1 MTPGGQGDGG
11 SRANGKA
18 PVPPGATKAE
28 QAMTQ
33 APPRNIRRLK
43 YIEAFSAVIMTGS
56 ISAAA
61 RQLNMSQPAVSQL
74 ISNFEKVVGVAL
86 FVRRN
91 GAIFPTQRA
100 EALHD
105 DARDLLALI
114 DRIEM
119 HLKPRADKLLSQ
131 IRISATMSLVSEI
144 LPLLIGEVHRHHPT
158 GSFSVTSQ
166 PVDEMTNAVAEG
178 HVDFAF
184 HTRPLQHANIV
195 NLLQCEVPQV
205 CILRVDHPLAKNER
219 IELGQINGHDVI
231 WPSRRDP
238 YYQYYR
244 DLFSR
249 HRLNC
254 RTALQSPFANFSI
267 RMTEVLNALSFNN
280 ALMASIICK
289 SSENLTW
296 RPVEGIDARTK
307 FYLSFPEVL
316 SGTET
321 QLLMQRCFASSIA
334 DALAE
339 LDWLSQ

>member
-1 MTPGGQGDGG
+1 MAGLAGAGQ
-11 SRANGKA
+11 
-18 PVPPGATKAE
+18 V
-28 QAMTQ
+28 MTQ

-43 YIEAFSAVIMTGS
+43 YIEAFSAVVMTGS

-74 ISNFEKVVGVAL
+74 ISNLEKSVGVAL

-119 HLKPRADKLLSQ
+119 HLKPRTDKLLSQ
-131 IRISATMSLVSEI
+131 IRISATMSFLTEI
-144 LPLLIGEVHRHHPT
+144 LPLLLGELHRHHPT
-158 GSFSVTSQ
+158 GSFAVSSNAI
-166 PVDEMTNAVAEG
+166 DGMTNAVAEG

-184 HTRPLQHANIV
+184 HTRPLEHANIV

-205 CILRVDHPLAKNER
+205 CIMRADHPLAQFER
-219 IELGQINGHDVI
+219 IPLSQINGHDVI

-238 YYQYYR
+238 YFQYYR
-244 DLFSR
+244 DLFRR

-280 ALMASIICK
+280 ALMASIICQAN
-289 SSENLTW
+289 SNMVW

-321 QLLMQRCFASSIA
+321 QLLMQTCFASVIS

-339 LDWLSQ
+339 LEWLQGPA

>member
-1 MTPGGQGDGG
+1 MTAKRQGAQGQPLAGQGM
-11 SRANGKA
+11 A
-18 PVPPGATKAE
+18 
-28 QAMTQ
+28 Q
-33 APPRNIRRLK
+33 APRTIRRLK

-74 ISNFEKVVGVAL
+74 ISNLEKSVGVAL

-119 HLKPRADKLLSQ
+119 HLRPRTDKLLSQ
-131 IRISATMSLVSEI
+131 IRISATLSMINEI
-144 LPLLIGEVHRHHPT
+144 LPLVIGEMHAHHPS
-158 GSFSVTSQ
+158 GSFAVSSQ

-184 HTRPLQHANIV
+184 HTRPLVHPNVV

-205 CILRVDHPLAKNER
+205 CILRADHPLAKHDL
-219 IELGQINGHDVI
+219 IALAQINGQDVI

-254 RTALQSPFANFSI
+254 RTVMQSPFANFSI

-280 ALMASIICK
+280 ALMASIICQ
-289 SSENLTW
+289 SSETMTW
-296 RPVEGIDARTK
+296 RPVQGIDVKTQ
-307 FYLSFPEVL
+307 FYLSFPDVL

-321 QLLMQRCFASSIA
+321 QLLMQRCFESSVSKAISELEWLA
-334 DALAE
+334 QAL
-339 LDWLSQ
+339 

>member
-1 MTPGGQGDGG
+1 MAGLAGAGQ
-11 SRANGKA
+11 
-18 PVPPGATKAE
+18 V
-28 QAMTQ
+28 MTQ

-74 ISNFEKVVGVAL
+74 ISNLEKSVGVAL

-119 HLKPRADKLLSQ
+119 HLKPRNDKLLSQ
-131 IRISATMSLVSEI
+131 IRISATMSFLTEI
-144 LPLLIGEVHRHHPT
+144 LPLLLGELHRHHPT
-158 GSFSVTSQ
+158 GSFAVSSNA
-166 PVDEMTNAVAEG
+166 VDGMTNAVAEG

-184 HTRPLQHANIV
+184 HTRPLEHANIV

-205 CILRVDHPLAKNER
+205 CIMRADHPLAQFER
-219 IELGQINGHDVI
+219 IQLSQINGHDVI

-238 YYQYYR
+238 YFQYYR
-244 DLFSR
+244 DLFRR

-280 ALMASIICK
+280 ALMASIICQTN
-289 SSENLTW
+289 SNMVW

-321 QLLMQRCFASSIA
+321 QLLMQTCFASVIS

-339 LDWLSQ
+339 LEWLQDPA

>member
-1 MTPGGQGDGG
+1 MKQATP
-11 SRANGKA
+11 R
-18 PVPPGATKAE
+18 T
-28 QAMTQ
+28 
-33 APPRNIRRLK
+33 IRRLK

-61 RQLNMSQPAVSQL
+61 RQLNMSQPAMSQL
-74 ISNFEKVVGVAL
+74 ISNLEKSVGVAL

-91 GAIFPTQRA
+91 GAIFPTPRA

-131 IRISATMSLVSEI
+131 IRISATMSLINEI
-144 LPLLIGEVHRHHPT
+144 MPLVIGEVHRHHPT

-178 HVDFAF
+178 QVDFAF
-184 HTRPLQHANIV
+184 HTRPLHHANIV

-205 CILRVDHPLAKNER
+205 CVMPANHPLARHER
-219 IELGQINGHDVI
+219 IPLSQLNGHDVV

-244 DLFSR
+244 DLFSSN
-249 HRLNC
+249 RLNC

-280 ALMASIICK
+280 ALMASIICR
-289 SSENLTW
+289 SSTNMTW
-296 RPVEGIDARTK
+296 RPVEGIEAKTK

-321 QLLMQRCFASSIA
+321 QILMQRCFESATA
-334 DALAE
+334 EALSG
-339 LDWLSQ
+339 LQWLNRRAPES

>member
-1 MTPGGQGDGG
+1 MAQ
-11 SRANGKA
+11 S
-18 PVPPGATKAE
+18 
-28 QAMTQ
+28 
-33 APPRNIRRLK
+33 PPRNIRRLK

-74 ISNFEKVVGVAL
+74 IGNLEKSVGAPL

-91 GAIFPTQRA
+91 GAIFPTHRA
-100 EALHD
+100 EAMHD

-119 HLKPRADKLLSQ
+119 HLKPRSDKLLSH
-131 IRISATMSLVSEI
+131 IRIAATVSFMSEI
-144 LPLLIGEVHRHHPT
+144 LPPLLAEVHKHHPK
-158 GSFSVTSQ
+158 GSYSVTSH

-195 NLLQCEVPQV
+195 NILQCEVPQV
-205 CILRVDHPLAKNER
+205 CILRADHPLAAQER
-219 IELGQINGHDVI
+219 IELAQIDGHDVI

-238 YYQYYR
+238 YFQYYR

-249 HRLNC
+249 NRLNS
-254 RTALQSPFANFSI
+254 RNVLQSPYANFTI
-267 RMTEVLNALSFNN
+267 RMSGVLNALSFNN
-280 ALMASIICK
+280 ALFASIVCR
-289 SSENLTW
+289 SDDTLTW
-296 RPVEGIDARTK
+296 RPVNGIDARTK

-321 QLLMQRCFASSIA
+321 QLLVQNSFTAVTAEAVSH
-334 DALAE
+334 LA
-339 LDWLSQ
+339 WLNSDQAQ

>member
-1 MTPGGQGDGG
+1 
-11 SRANGKA
+11 
-18 PVPPGATKAE
+18 
-28 QAMTQ
+28 MTQ
-33 APPRNIRRLK
+33 TTPRTIRRLK

-61 RQLNMSQPAVSQL
+61 RQLNMSQPAMSQL
-74 ISNFEKVVGVAL
+74 ISNLEKSVGVAL

-131 IRISATMSLVSEI
+131 IRISATMSLINEI
-144 LPLLIGEVHRHHPT
+144 MPLVIGEVHRHHPT

-178 HVDFAF
+178 QVDFAF
-184 HTRPLQHANIV
+184 HTRPLHHANIL

-205 CILRVDHPLAKNER
+205 CILPTDHPLAQHER
-219 IELGQINGHDVI
+219 IELSQLHGQDVI

-244 DLFSR
+244 DLFGS
-249 HRLNC
+249 HRLNY
-254 RTALQSPFANFSI
+254 RSALQSPFANFSI
-267 RMTEVLNALSFNN
+267 RMTGVLNALSFNN

-289 SSENLTW
+289 SSPNITW
-296 RPVEGIDARTK
+296 RPVDGIDARTK

-321 QLLMQRCFASSIA
+321 QLLMQRCFESSTA
-334 DALAE
+334 EALSE
-339 LDWLSQ
+339 LEWLAP

>member
-1 MTPGGQGDGG
+1 
-11 SRANGKA
+11 
-18 PVPPGATKAE
+18 
-28 QAMTQ
+28 MTQ

-43 YIEAFSAVIMTGS
+43 HIEAFSAVIMTGS
-56 ISAAA
+56 ISTAA

-74 ISNFEKVVGVAL
+74 ISNLEKSIGVAL

-105 DARDLLALI
+105 DALDLLALI
-114 DRIEM
+114 DRVEM
-119 HLKPRADKLLSQ
+119 HLQPRTDKLLSQ
-131 IRISATMSLVSEI
+131 IRISATMSFINEI
-144 LPLLIGEVHRHHPT
+144 LPLLIGEFHTHHPAA
-158 GSFSVTSQ
+158 SFAVSSH

-184 HTRPLQHANIV
+184 HTRPLENANIV

-205 CILRVDHPLAKNER
+205 CIMRSDHPLAQHER
-219 IELGQINGHDVI
+219 ISLSQINGNDVI

-238 YYQYYR
+238 YFQYYR
-244 DLFSR
+244 DLFRR

-267 RMTEVLNALSFNN
+267 RMTGVLNALSFNN
-280 ALMASIICK
+280 ALMASIICQAN
-289 SSENLTW
+289 EHMVW
-296 RPVEGIDARTK
+296 RPVDGIDAKTR
-307 FYLSFPEVL
+307 FYISFPEVL

-321 QLLMQRCFASSIA
+321 QLLMQRCFSAVTA
-334 DALAE
+334 QAVAE
-339 LDWLSQ
+339 LDWLS